1 MNSSRDASSAK
12 KIDRLETSAM
22 IITQNGDNPII
33 SLYNSNKILKP
44 QITGVVSISENTSE
58 ERRRN
63 AAEIKHPASIESIPN
78 TGSPTMM

>member
-12 KIDRLETSAM
+12 KIDRPETSAM

-33 SLYNSNKILKP
+33 SLYNSTKILKP

-63 AAEIKHPASIESIPN
+63 AAEIKHPTSIESIPN